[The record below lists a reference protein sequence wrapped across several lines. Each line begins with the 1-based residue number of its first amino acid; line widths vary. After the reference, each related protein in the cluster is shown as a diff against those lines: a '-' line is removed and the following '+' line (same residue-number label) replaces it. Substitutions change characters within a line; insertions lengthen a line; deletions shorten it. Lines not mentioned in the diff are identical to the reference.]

1 MSKASIIIPV
11 YNKEKYLKETL
22 SLVDKQQED
31 NFDVIIIDDC
41 SKDHSMDIIADFVS
55 NTKKQ
60 TKLICNDRN
69 MGVAYN
75 RNLGM
80 EESKSN
86 YITFLDADDLL
97 DKNFMSI
104 MLEKADKYP
113 DVDYVCGL
121 HVPFREQ
128 ISTRIIHKISNYFPY
143 EENQI
148 IDPKVD
154 FSYIARSNVSSNSR
168 LYKKSSIQNI
178 RFVESHF
185 EDYEFFLDTMAS
197 GLRCLY
203 TTKAVYG
210 YRVISEG
217 KYQSSLSSIHDSC
230 LDYFDIYDRVEQ
242 KYPNM
247 EENIHS
253 SIRKRHIAI
262 CQGYLE
268 KVLENVI
275 MKPKDLVTFSK
286 NYKRYLNIRYDYYG
300 DIFYDIEY
308 MRKIKY
314 LSRNPEIL
322 KQNIKKIA
330 MKY

>member
-11 YNKEKYLKETL
+11 YNKEIYLGETF
-22 SLVDKQQED
+22 SSVDKQEGND
-31 NFDVIIIDDC
+31 LEVIIIDDC
-41 SKDHSMDIIADFVS
+41 SSDHSMDIITDFAS

-60 TKLICNDRN
+60 VKIIHNDQN

-75 RNLGM
+75 RNLGI
-80 EESKSN
+80 EESNSE

-97 DKNFMSI
+97 DKDFMGV

-113 DVDYVCGL
+113 DIDYICGL

-128 ISTRIIHKISNYFPY
+128 ISARAISKISNCFSYQ
-143 EENQI
+143 ENQVLT
-148 IDPKVD
+148 PTVD
-154 FSYIARSNVSSNSR
+154 VDYIARSNVSSNGR
-168 LYKKSSIQNI
+168 LYKKSSIQNT

-197 GLRCLY
+197 RLKCLY
-203 TTKAVYG
+203 TTKPVYG
-210 YRVISEG
+210 YRVIPEG
-217 KYQSSLSSIHDSC
+217 KYHSSFTSVGNSC
-230 LDYFDIYDRVEQ
+230 LDYFDIYDRIEQ

-247 EENIHS
+247 DENIHS
-253 SIRKRHIAI
+253 WIKARHIAI

-268 KVLENVI
+268 RVLSNVI
-275 MKPKDLVTFSK
+275 MESKDLVAFCR
-286 NYKRYLNIRYDYYG
+286 NYNRYLNIRYDYYG
-300 DIFYDIEY
+300 NNYYDVEY

-314 LSRNPEIL
+314 LSRNPEVL
-322 KQNIKKIA
+322 KQKIKKIA